1 MPFTDY
7 GASKLFGYVF
17 SGDDGSGEL
26 PVTLYCALFSTATGN
41 DGSGTE
47 LSGDNYSRF
56 LAGDWV
62 DSGTGRGLT
71 NDADI
76 ESTVA
81 SADWDAVTHIAF
93 FDDPTAGNMWYHLP
107 LGGSV
112 SVLIDQY
119 MNFAAGAI
127 VLELDT

>member
-26 PVTLYCALFSTATGN
+26 PITLYVGLFSTATGN

-56 LAGDWV
+56 SAGTWI
-62 DSGTGRGLT
+62 DSGTGRGLE
-71 NDADI
+71 NDAVI
-76 ESTVA
+76 ESPVA
-81 SADWDAVTHIAF
+81 SADWDEVTHIAF
-93 FDDPTAGNMWYHLP
+93 FDDPTAGNMWYHCP
-107 LGGSV
+107 LSAGV
-112 SVLIDQY
+112 TVLQDQF
-119 MNFAAGAI
+119 MRFAAGAI
-127 VLELDT
+127 VLELDA